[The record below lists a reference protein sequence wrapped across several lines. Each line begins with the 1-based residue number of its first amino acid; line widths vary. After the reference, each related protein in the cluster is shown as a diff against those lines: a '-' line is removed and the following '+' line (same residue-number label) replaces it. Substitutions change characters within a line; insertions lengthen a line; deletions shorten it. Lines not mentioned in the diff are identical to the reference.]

1 MDYKIYILIYRWTKL
16 RSAMCP
22 IATFFEPFSEC
33 MVLGAISA
41 WSVLFLFR
49 WDPLAFFFVHILLW
63 FVMDWALLLV
73 VQVIFYMLLKEQP
86 SYRHNFYTHSINM
99 LIVVILFMC
108 FFFRTTHY
116 LSTNSNF
123 W

>member
-1 MDYKIYILIYRWTKL
+1 MCVDYEIKILFYRWTKL

-73 VQVIFYMLLKEQP
+73 VQVIFYMNL
-86 SYRHNFYTHSINM
+86 
-99 LIVVILFMC
+99 
-108 FFFRTTHY
+108 
-116 LSTNSNF
+116 
-123 W
+123 